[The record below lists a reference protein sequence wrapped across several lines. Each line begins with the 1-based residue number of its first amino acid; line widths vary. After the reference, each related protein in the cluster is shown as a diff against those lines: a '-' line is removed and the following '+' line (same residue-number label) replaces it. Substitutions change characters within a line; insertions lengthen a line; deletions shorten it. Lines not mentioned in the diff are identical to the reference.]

1 MLKDLFQKMKT
12 LANEGLFHIFGSS
25 VLAKM
30 MGLIS
35 SVVVVRQ
42 LPKVDYGYYVS
53 ANNLYSYLA
62 IFIGMGLGSAII
74 QYCSEQVSQ
83 GRKNSIYRHSLLTGG
98 VSNIL
103 VFIAILAL
111 SFWKQRTGQGEVA
124 YYLRLMCGL
133 PFVVFADSYQ
143 QIVLRV
149 KLKNQIFSYANMLHS
164 VVLLV
169 GNVAFTILFGI
180 PGLICSMYL
189 SYVAS
194 AAVCSWALFREGFY
208 GNIFRERDKLA
219 RQDRKEINSF
229 ALICAITN
237 FASTVLVLLD
247 VTCLDLVLGD
257 AAVLADYKVASTIP
271 ASCAFIPSC
280 LMTFLYPKLVAA
292 FSRSKQMSF
301 DSLKKLAQL
310 FLGINGLVCV
320 GLCVFAPLIIWA
332 IFGPKYMNVTP
343 IFIILSVEY
352 LVNSARTLLGNVIA
366 VLKKVKI
373 NLMLS
378 VVSGFIKIGLNLILI
393 QSLQSVG
400 AAIATL
406 VVSIFVATM
415 ELLYLR
421 HYFKQQASA

>member
-1 MLKDLFQKMKT
+1 MLKDLFKKIKT
-12 LANEGLFHIFGSS
+12 LAQEGLFHIFGSS

-62 IFIGMGLGSAII
+62 IFIGMGLSSAIL

-83 GRKNSIYRHSLLTGG
+83 GRKNSVYRYSLLTGSICN
-98 VSNIL
+98 VL
-103 VFIAILAL
+103 VCTAILAL
-111 SFWKQRTGQGEVA
+111 SFWKQKTGNPEVA

-149 KLKNQIFSYANMLHS
+149 KLKNQTFSYANMLHS
-164 VVLLV
+164 VVLLA
-169 GNVAFTILFGI
+169 GNVAFTILWGI
-180 PGLICSMYL
+180 PGLIYSLYL

-194 AAVCSWALFREGFY
+194 AAVCSGALFREGFY
-208 GNIFRERDKLA
+208 RNIFREQHKLA
-219 RQDRKEINSF
+219 RKDRIEINNF

-271 ASCAFIPSC
+271 AACAFIPSC
-280 LMTFLYPKLVAA
+280 LMTFLYPKLVVA
-292 FSRSKQMSF
+292 FSETKRMSF
-301 DSLKKLAQL
+301 DSLKKLGQL

-320 GLCVFAPLIIWA
+320 GLCLFAPLIIWV
-332 IFGPKYMNVTP
+332 IFGAKYMNITP
-343 IFIILSVEY
+343 IFVILSVEY
-352 LVNSARTLLGNVIA
+352 LAYSVRMLLGNVIA
-366 VLKKVKI
+366 VIKKVKI
-373 NLMLS
+373 NLLLS
-378 VVSGFIKIGLNLILI
+378 VISGFVKIGLNLILI
-393 QSLQSVG
+393 HTLQSIG

-406 VVSIFVATM
+406 VVSVLIAVM
-415 ELLYLR
+415 ELCYLR
-421 HYFKQQASA
+421 YYFKKQVSA